1 MFGLYKEEKALRGKH
16 KFVIMGS
23 FSKLSKEMTMN
34 TIFRKI
40 VVIAFLFVF
49 VPLFVSTL
57 MAFQPAAKPRIMVL
71 ATGGTIAGAAPTATQ
86 TVGYQAAVLPVG
98 EVLASVPDLVG
109 IADIQG
115 EQVVQIAS
123 ENMNPDIWMRI
134 ARRCEELLGRDN
146 ADGIVITHGTDTLEE
161 TAFFLNLTLKSRKP
175 VVLVGAMR
183 PATALSADGS
193 LNLYN
198 AVATAASPIARGQG
212 VLVVMN
218 DTINAAREVTKTST
232 FSVET
237 FRSPDL
243 GALGY
248 VQSGRV
254 HLYRGPS
261 RRHTTDTP
269 FYLRNID
276 KLPKV
281 EILYGYAGSGT
292 AAVEAAVKAGAA
304 GIVYAG
310 TGNGSLP
317 EAAKAALA
325 SARKKGV
332 FVVRSSRTG
341 SGMVSRNGGVN
352 DDDLGFIAAD
362 NLNPQ
367 KSRILLMLALTAT
380 RDAKVIQQFFD
391 GY

>member
-1 MFGLYKEEKALRGKH
+1 MAP
-16 KFVIMGS
+16 
-23 FSKLSKEMTMN
+23 LSKISTEMTMN
-34 TIFRKI
+34 AIFRKI
-40 VVIAFLFVF
+40 VVIAFLFIF
-49 VPLFVSTL
+49 VPLFASTL
-57 MAFQPAAKPRIMVL
+57 WGFPPAAKPRISVL
-71 ATGGTIAGAAPTATQ
+71 ATGGTIAGAAPVATQ
-86 TVGYQAAVLPVG
+86 TIGYQAAVLPVG
-98 EVLASVPDLVG
+98 EVLASVPDLG
-109 IADIQG
+109 RIADIHG

-134 ARRCEELLGRDN
+134 ARRCEDLLSRDN

-161 TAFFLNLTLKSRKP
+161 TAYFLNLTLKSRKP

-198 AVATAASPIARGQG
+198 AVATAASPLTRGQG

-248 VQSGRV
+248 IKSGRV

-269 FYLRNID
+269 FYLKNIE
-276 KLPKV
+276 KLPKI

-292 AAVEAAVKAGAA
+292 AAVEAAVKAGVA
-304 GIVYAG
+304 GIVYAA

-325 SARKKGV
+325 AASKKGV

-341 SGMVSRNGGVN
+341 SGMVARNGEVN
-352 DDDLGFIAAD
+352 DDALGFIAAD

-367 KSRILLMLALTAT
+367 KARILLMLALTAT
-380 RDAKVIQQFFD
+380 QDAKVIQQYFD
-391 GY
+391 TY